1 MARSQATT
9 QRPLQSTDNQADNLA
24 DNNLANNNLDGQLA
38 SAPNMVFA
46 STALDPEQKAR
57 ELQRIVGSLID
68 ILDRENDLIIHK
80 PLVNFDRLKSISVQ
94 KKHLFEEYHGFL
106 ATIGS
111 LKNLAGDLNDAMRE
125 NLKSMFSRYE
135 KAAETNE
142 RRLTV
147 ALKISAKILD
157 AVSSEQSNNAP
168 VLSYNQHGRVKK
180 PAYQPL
186 GFKHEI

>member
-1 MARSQATT
+1 MARSQQTT
-9 QRPLQSTDNQADNLA
+9 HHQLQQPKNKPEN
-24 DNNLANNNLDGQLA
+24 NNLAKNNLDEKLA

-57 ELQRIVGSLID
+57 ELQRIVGGLID

-80 PLVNFDRLKSISVQ
+80 PLLNFNKLKAINVQ

-111 LKNLAGDLNDAMRE
+111 LKNLANDLNDAMRE

-135 KAAETNE
+135 TAAQTNE

-157 AVSSEQSNNAP
+157 AVSNEQSNNAP
-168 VLSYNQHGRVKK
+168 VLSYNQHGQVKK
-180 PAYQPL
+180 TAYQPL
-186 GFKHEI
+186 GFKQEI